1 MDDGASMAARLA
13 LIQSMTSATDYAQMI
28 DESGSGNPMAT
39 QLSKNVIMFDS
50 RRLISKFKPKD
61 GTGGTDAILK
71 PIQGLRDE
79 NVNELRQ
86 LFKMP
91 TGGPKKA
98 TQDASR
104 TLQPIKGLDLG
115 TLELEQQK
123 KEETQKDNRLKILQT
138 HRAFSDHNDED
149 HHEKLQKV

>member
-50 RRLISKFKPKD
+50 RRLESKFKRKD

-71 PIQGLRDE
+71 PI
-79 NVNELRQ
+79 
-86 LFKMP
+86 
-91 TGGPKKA
+91 
-98 TQDASR
+98 
-104 TLQPIKGLDLG
+104 
-115 TLELEQQK
+115 
-123 KEETQKDNRLKILQT
+123 
-138 HRAFSDHNDED
+138 
-149 HHEKLQKV
+149 

>member
-1 MDDGASMAARLA
+1 MDDGTSMAARLA

-50 RRLISKFKPKD
+50 RRLESKFKRKD